1 MRQEES
7 LVLDLPLPVVD
18 IAHAHAVFDDQYS
31 HANEAALTFPETH
44 WRQLEQP
51 FLAGEALT
59 ILAWSC

>member
-1 MRQEES
+1 MLQEES

-31 HANEAALTFPETH
+31 HANEAALTFSETH

-59 ILAWSC
+59 ILA